1 MRPVLGIALF
11 LVSSAGLAA
20 EPKGVG
26 YCAQFLPEGKQ
37 YSYQVEGTVDRR
49 ARGATLKYT
58 VKVSGTKTFTAP
70 ATYKETK
77 EENEKSAA
85 DFGKEI
91 GPFQKCLTAVLEGK

>member
-1 MRPVLGIALF
+1 MRLPIGAALF
-11 LVSSAGLAA
+11 LVSAAAWPA
-20 EPKGVG
+20 EPKSVG

-37 YSYQVEGTVDRR
+37 YTYQIEGTVDRT
-49 ARGATLKYT
+49 ARGATLKHT

-85 DFGKEI
+85 EFGKEI
-91 GPFQKCLTAVLEGK
+91 RPFQECLTAVLEGK